1 MVKKFLPIL
10 GLLLLVGCTILFS
23 EVMKVLLGEI
33 WAIIIIIVFVRYTF
47 FPNKTSEEII
57 EVVKEAIKSF
67 FSTTLRILIAAPFII
82 FIIWVNYMALTNGIP
97 DDVCFFITSNDCL

>member
-1 MVKKFLPIL
+1 MKKLLPIL

-23 EVMKVLLGEI
+23 EVMKFLLAEI

-47 FPNKTSEEII
+47 FPNNTSEEFV

-67 FSTTLRILIAAPFII
+67 FSTTLRLLIAIPLISFIV
-82 FIIWVNYMALTNGIP
+82 WVNYMALTNGIP
-97 DDVCFFITSNDCL
+97 DDVCFFITSNDCI